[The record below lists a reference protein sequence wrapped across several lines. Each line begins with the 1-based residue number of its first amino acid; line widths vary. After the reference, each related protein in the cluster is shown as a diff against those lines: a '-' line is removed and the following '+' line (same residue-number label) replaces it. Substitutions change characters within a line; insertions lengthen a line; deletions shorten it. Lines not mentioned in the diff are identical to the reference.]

1 VNAIE
6 MKGLT
11 FSYGGTRVLN
21 GVDLTV
27 PQGGFAALT
36 GDNGAG
42 KSTLIRILLGE
53 LSLTGEAGSFK
64 LLGKDIRQFSDWKD
78 VGYVPQNG
86 MDTYKDFP
94 ASVEEIIQ
102 ANLYSQIGLFRLP
115 GKKEK
120 EKVTEALCEVGMEP
134 YRKRLIGK
142 LSGGQQQRVLLARAL
157 VNKPRLL
164 ILDEPT
170 TGVDEKNTEEFYR
183 LIQNFNRNDH
193 MTVFMVTHDR
203 KRLAGLA
210 DTIFRLENGVM
221 RQITIPGEADCD
233 GDI

>member
-1 VNAIE
+1 MNAIE
-6 MKGLT
+6 IKELT
-11 FSYGGTRVLN
+11 FSYGDTPVLS

-27 PQGGFAALT
+27 PEGGFAALT

-53 LSLTGEAGSFK
+53 LSLSGEAGSFR
-64 LLGKDIRQFSDWKD
+64 LLGKDIRQFGEWKK

-94 ASVEEIIQ
+94 ASVEEIVL
-102 ANLYSQIGLFRLP
+102 ANLYSQIGLFRFA

-120 EKVTEALCEVGMEP
+120 DKVEEALCQVGMQS
-134 YRKRLIGK
+134 YKKRLIGR

-157 VNKPRLL
+157 VNRPELL

-183 LIQNFNRNDH
+183 LIKEFNRDEH

-203 KRLAGLA
+203 RRLPGLV
-210 DTIFRLENGVM
+210 DTIFRLEDGRM
-221 RQITIPGEADCD
+221 RTITNPKEVPCD
-233 GDI
+233 GDF